1 LTKNSDKEQDANRNF
16 HFPPT
21 KVQYKSR
28 KTLPR
33 GRSRSRSVIAAE
45 VSQHNEIVEQPKG
58 FTPIRNYRNRSIPVP
73 TWRTTT
79 TQSPLGG
86 RHSFHVESGNFA
98 AVTPSHCSVIK
109 KLFLR
114 EIYPVNLIRV
124 GRPTVQ
130 ALKSLVTA
138 LEVAVLLAKTERIK
152 IKSLIGLAV
161 AISLWPIPA
170 LAQGKNEVGLVI
182 GGIVTPSQTLS
193 PGASFIGPGGTALPN
208 RDIAINSS
216 LTLGAEYDR
225 TFVLKRKFAIGGG
238 VDFLASPFD
247 VKLSQ
252 QTQNAIGQYAF
263 IFLTPH
269 VRVKFHPDAVFSP
282 WLSFGGGYA
291 RFLENSP
298 TAAPSFKPG
307 TNTGTFVF
315 GGGVDT
321 RPVVRVLKIPI
332 GFRIEVRD
340 FYSGLPNYNV
350 KVNGNLQNNLAF
362 NGGLLI
368 RF

>member
-1 LTKNSDKEQDANRNF
+1 VAVAKLFVPNF
-16 HFPPT
+16 
-21 KVQYKSR
+21 
-28 KTLPR
+28 
-33 GRSRSRSVIAAE
+33 
-45 VSQHNEIVEQPKG
+45 
-58 FTPIRNYRNRSIPVP
+58 
-73 TWRTTT
+73 
-79 TQSPLGG
+79 
-86 RHSFHVESGNFA
+86 GNFQA
-98 AVTPSHCSVIK
+98 KTPSHGPCNVLVMIVDTDARRLACAMKAEGHADHQREPKRSIGEIMK
-109 KLFLR
+109 KTHAR
-114 EIYPVNLIRV
+114 I
-124 GRPTVQ
+124 
-130 ALKSLVTA
+130 
-138 LEVAVLLAKTERIK
+138 LLA
-152 IKSLIGLAV
+152 LVCLLGLGSV
-161 AISLWPIPA
+161 PA
-170 LAQGKNEVGLVI
+170 LAQERNEVGLVI

-193 PGASFIGPGGTALPN
+193 PGATLIGPGGTALPN

-225 TFVLKRKFAIGGG
+225 AFVLRERFAIDGG
-238 VDFLASPFD
+238 VDFLASPSD

-269 VRVKFHPDAVFSP
+269 VRVKFHPDGVFSP

-291 RFLENSP
+291 RFLEKAP
-298 TAAPSFKPG
+298 TAVPSFKPG

-321 RPVVRVLKIPI
+321 RTVVHVLKIPI

-340 FYSGLPNYNV
+340 FYSGLPNYNQRV
-350 KVNGNLQNNLAF
+350 TANLQNNLAF